1 MEVEVKVDQ
10 GGRSNRRGNIVGAT
24 TCDHSRQPH
33 TQVRTSLCYTRA
45 KSERKAIVSSRQ
57 QNTVI
62 CDTDSD
68 DLIVTL
74 AMVKTW
80 NVKDAT

>member
-33 TQVRTSLCYTRA
+33 AEVRASLCYTRA
-45 KSERKAIVSSRQ
+45 QSERKGIVRSRQ
-57 QNTVI
+57 
-62 CDTDSD
+62 
-68 DLIVTL
+68 
-74 AMVKTW
+74 
-80 NVKDAT
+80 